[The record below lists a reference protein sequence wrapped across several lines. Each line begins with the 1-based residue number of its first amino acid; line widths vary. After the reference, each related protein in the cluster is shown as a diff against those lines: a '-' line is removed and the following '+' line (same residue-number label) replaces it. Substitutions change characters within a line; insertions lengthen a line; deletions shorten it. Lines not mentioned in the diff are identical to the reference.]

1 MFAVCALAEI
11 GNAKNNLIGVG
22 EVCKHL
28 FFVSAVCLESF
39 DILKYL

>member
-22 EVCKHL
+22 EVCKHYFL
-28 FFVSAVCLESF
+28 LVLSVV
-39 DILKYL
+39 KMG